1 MSLDARKPVFAVSY
15 QVRHKRVCAVSENGQ
30 KLEISD
36 LEEEKFYYPSGETK
50 GADQLRSYCES
61 DLRLCFRICKIP
73 VSSRCGSYYNVQM
86 VRLGTSFP
94 GQAQT
99 RAVNQ

>member
-1 MSLDARKPVFAVSY
+1 MRENRFSRFPTRSDINGSVQSQKMVKSLKYR
-15 QVRHKRVCAVSENGQ
+15 
-30 KLEISD
+30 I
-36 LEEEKFYYPSGETK
+36 GETK

-61 DLRLCFRICKIP
+61 DLRLCFRLCKIP
-73 VSSRCGSYYNVQM
+73 VFSRCGSYYNVRM

>member
-1 MSLDARKPVFAVSY
+1 MFHGISTWLLVWFFPTSVFGVGIFFLIAPFP
-15 QVRHKRVCAVSENGQ
+15 
-30 KLEISD
+30 D
-36 LEEEKFYYPSGETK
+36 LCLLVPFYYPSGETK

-73 VSSRCGSYYNVQM
+73 VFSRCGSYYNVRM

>member
-1 MSLDARKPVFAVSY
+1 MRENRSSRFPTRSDINGSVRSQKMVKSLKFRIYD
-15 QVRHKRVCAVSENGQ
+15 
-30 KLEISD
+30 
-36 LEEEKFYYPSGETK
+36 EEKFYYPSGETK

-73 VSSRCGSYYNVQM
+73 VFSRCGSYYNVRM

>member
-1 MSLDARKPVFAVSY
+1 MRENRSSRFPTRSDINGSVQSQKMVKSLKFRIK
-15 QVRHKRVCAVSENGQ
+15 
-30 KLEISD
+30 
-36 LEEEKFYYPSGETK
+36 EEEKFYYPSGETK

-61 DLRLCFRICKIP
+61 NLRLCFRICKIP
-73 VSSRCGSYYNVQM
+73 VFSRCGSFYNVRM

>member
-1 MSLDARKPVFAVSY
+1 M
-15 QVRHKRVCAVSENGQ
+15 QENRSSRFPTRSDINGSVQ
-30 KLEISD
+30 SQLEIS
-36 LEEEKFYYPSGETK
+36 EEEKFYYSSGETK

-73 VSSRCGSYYNVQM
+73 VFSRCGSYYNVRM

-99 RAVNQ
+99 QAVNQ

>member
-1 MSLDARKPVFAVSY
+1 MRENRSSRFPIRSDINGSVQSQKMIKSLKFRIY
-15 QVRHKRVCAVSENGQ
+15 
-30 KLEISD
+30 
-36 LEEEKFYYPSGETK
+36 EEEKLYYPSGETK

-73 VSSRCGSYYNVQM
+73 VFSRCGSYYSVRM

-94 GQAQT
+94 GQAQA